1 MPVSPQLEEEMDSD
15 ALSKQILKEINPE
28 LPGPQVPRKK
38 PGKDGAAQLDH
49 WSSAI
54 LMERAAYLRKL
65 AKHGDGSAGETL
77 KEYPRH
83 FTMLSFRSR
92 DGLVEH
98 HENFADL
105 FVVLDGRATLVTGG
119 AITGA
124 ETIGPGE
131 IRGVSIVGGTRQEL
145 RAGDVAHVPAGLPH
159 QMLVPGDKTFTSFVM
174 KIEEKP

>member
-1 MPVSPQLEEEMDSD
+1 MDSD
-15 ALSKQILKEINPE
+15 AFSRQILKAINPE
-28 LPGPQVPRKK
+28 LPEPPVPRKK
-38 PGKDGAAQLDH
+38 PGKNVAVQLDH
-49 WSSAI
+49 WSHAI

-77 KEYPRH
+77 KEYPQH
-83 FTMLSFRSR
+83 FTMLSFRGR
-92 DGLVEH
+92 DGVVEL

-119 AITGA
+119 TITGA

-159 QMLVPGDKTFTSFVM
+159 QMLVPGDETFTAFVM
-174 KIEEKP
+174 KIEEKQ